1 MGLTWE
7 HSLLQ
12 IHWVRKVSETTNY
25 IATNKVVQDS
35 KTTLGVS
42 MHENNSTRPC
52 LFLVYK
58 PQSIRLARDAYIA
71 AAAINCITM
80 FPAIILNVLLMR
92 AMSRSPALRKP
103 PTLLL
108 YSVSASDL
116 LLGLIV
122 QPGYLAKKVGELTDN
137 FHIYCKS
144 AMLTYVVGNSLTA
157 VSLLNLTAIAIDR
170 YLVVTSGIHYPSK
183 VTKCRL
189 FVIIAFIWTF
199 AISIALGQIVIKRFL
214 VLLSTAIII
223 LICVITSTLCYT
235 KAMYTIKRQQTL
247 MNAATRNNARTERY
261 RKSIVTMVTVFIIF
275 ILSYTPFC
283 VSVVMVAAMGESA
296 KSWSA
301 EALCSVIA
309 FTNACVNPLILFW
322 RIREIRNAG
331 RQLLAGLSLH
341 TGRAEESHSESMGG
355 MSRVRM
361 LAKTST
367 GV

>member
-1 MGLTWE
+1 
-7 HSLLQ
+7 
-12 IHWVRKVSETTNY
+12 
-25 IATNKVVQDS
+25 
-35 KTTLGVS
+35 

-58 PQSIRLARDAYIA
+58 PQSNRLARDAYIA

-103 PTLLL
+103 STLLL

-170 YLVVTSGIHYPSK
+170 YLVVTSGIHYPRK

-214 VLLSTAIII
+214 VLL
-223 LICVITSTLCYT
+223 STLCYT

-309 FTNACVNPLILFW
+309 FTNACMNPVILFW
-322 RIREIRNAG
+322 RISEIRNAG

-361 LAKTST
+361 PAKTST